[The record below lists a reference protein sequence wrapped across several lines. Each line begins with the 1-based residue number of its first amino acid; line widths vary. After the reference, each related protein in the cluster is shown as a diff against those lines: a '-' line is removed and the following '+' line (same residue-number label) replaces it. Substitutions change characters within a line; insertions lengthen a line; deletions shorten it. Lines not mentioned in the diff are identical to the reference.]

1 MVPIIKKHSMA
12 GNLTKILFSF
22 VIVAIIL
29 FVGVWSWV
37 FKKSDVSV
45 GTKKADIEIEAGALV
60 ESFETDENAANS
72 KYLNKVIRVT
82 GPVDKIVEGA
92 NDVSV
97 YLKKKGESSGVS
109 CNFDK
114 SVFKSKNVK
123 CKTGDLISIKGIC
136 SGYLMD
142 VVLNKCAVEKP

>member
-1 MVPIIKKHSMA
+1 MA
-12 GNLTKILFSF
+12 GNLKRIMFASAVV
-22 VIVAIIL
+22 VIFL

-37 FKKSDVSV
+37 FKKSDISV

-60 ESFETDENAANS
+60 KNFETDENTANA

-82 GPVDKIVEGA
+82 GVVDKVVEGS

-97 YLKKKGESSGVS
+97 YLKKKDESSGINCS
-109 CNFDK
+109 FDK
-114 SVFKSKNVK
+114 SVFKKIS
-123 CKTGDLISIKGIC
+123 CKTGNLVSIKGVC

-142 VVLNKCAVEKP
+142 VVLNKCAMEKP

>member
-1 MVPIIKKHSMA
+1 MVPIIKKYSMA
-12 GNLTKILFSF
+12 GNLKRIMFASAVV
-22 VIVAIIL
+22 VIFL

-37 FKKSDVSV
+37 FKKSDISV

-60 ESFETDENAANS
+60 KNFETDENTANA

-82 GPVDKIVEGA
+82 GVVDKVVEGS

-97 YLKKKGESSGVS
+97 YLKKKDESSGINCS
-109 CNFDK
+109 FDK
-114 SVFKSKNVK
+114 SVFKKIS
-123 CKTGDLISIKGIC
+123 CKTGNLVSIKGVC

-142 VVLNKCAVEKP
+142 VVLNKCAMEKP